1 MIRRLAPFAVI
12 ALYVTS
18 AAATLWLKNLNGE
31 ALTSEPWIVVGV
43 APYAAVGAL
52 IMRRRHHNPMG
63 WIFSAI
69 GLLWATGALAEEYAL
84 RGFVLEP
91 GSLPSPVWAAWHGEW
106 YWLAFWGLVLVFMP
120 LLFPTGKIPSRRWR
134 PVLWMA
140 VATVGGFSALAA
152 LESELQL
159 AQSRVTAVN
168 PFGIPGLH
176 DVESGLL
183 GGVLALLML
192 VSVCSA
198 VASLVVRFRHSTGTE
213 RLQLKWFTYASVLF
227 VAGFISMA
235 LVDVLAGARST
246 VADVLVVALVPM
258 PALGAGIAILK
269 YRLYDIDRIIN
280 KTLVYGAVTALLAVG
295 YFAGIVAAQAI
306 VPVAGDSPVVV
317 AATTLAMVA
326 LFRPLRNRIQDF
338 VDRRFYRRRY
348 DAARTI
354 ESFGSRLRQET
365 DLDSLSSELLMLVSN
380 TMQPAHA
387 SLWLRPEGPRE

>member
-1 MIRRLAPFAVI
+1 MAPVAVL
-12 ALYVTS
+12 ALYVACT
-18 AAATLWLKNLNGE
+18 ALTLWLKQVNGTGV
-31 ALTSEPWIVVGV
+31 ASESAIVFGV

-52 IMRRRHHNPMG
+52 ILRRRHLNPMG

-69 GLLWATGALAEEYAL
+69 GLLWATGALAEEYAT

-91 GSLPSPVWAAWHGEW
+91 GSLIAPVWAAWYGEW

-120 LLFPTGKIPSRRWR
+120 LLFPTGRIPSRRWR
-134 PVLWMA
+134 PVLFIA
-140 VATVGGFSALAA
+140 VVTVGGFSALAA
-152 LESELQL
+152 LESRLQVVNTG
-159 AQSRVTAVN
+159 VTAVN
-168 PFGIPGLH
+168 PFGIPGLI
-176 DVESGLL
+176 DIESGLL

-198 VASLVVRFRHSTGTE
+198 VASLVVRFRRSTGTE

-235 LVDVLAGARST
+235 LIDTLSGSRST
-246 VADVLVVALVPM
+246 AADVLVVALVPM
-258 PALGAGIAILK
+258 PALGAGIAILR

-280 KTLVYGAVTALLAVG
+280 KTLVYGAVTALLALG
-295 YFAGIVAAQAI
+295 YFAGIVAAQAL
-306 VPVAGDSPVVV
+306 VPVAQDSPVVV
-317 AATTLAMVA
+317 AATTLAMIA
-326 LFRPLRNRIQDF
+326 LFRPLRNRVQAF

-365 DLDSLSSELLMLVSN
+365 DLDSLSRELLGLVNS

-387 SLWLRPEGPRE
+387 SLWLKRPGARR